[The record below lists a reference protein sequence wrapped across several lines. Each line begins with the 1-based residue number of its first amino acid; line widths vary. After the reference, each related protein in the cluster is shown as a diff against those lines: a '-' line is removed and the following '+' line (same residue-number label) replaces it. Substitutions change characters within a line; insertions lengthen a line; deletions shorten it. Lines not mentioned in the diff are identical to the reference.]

1 MATILR
7 GKNKGKKIKIRQW
20 CNDWVSA
27 EVDGRPKIFGIT
39 ALEFSG
45 KEMLDILH
53 HKNSGV
59 LFNYFEVIPNKNRFR
74 RRKII

>member
-7 GKNKGKKIKIRQW
+7 GKDKGKKVKIIQW
-20 CNDWVSA
+20 CNDWISTEIRGV
-27 EVDGRPKIFGIT
+27 PQIFGVT

-45 KEMLDILH
+45 KEMLEILN
-53 HKNSGV
+53 HKKNGD